1 MYNQIYSI
9 LREAGDIMLSA
20 KNIET
25 GVEEKDGSVNLVT
38 TYDVK
43 IQNFLQEKLLC
54 LYPDAHFMG
63 EENPRNVAIL
73 EGKTFIVDPIDGTA
87 NFVRHLDASA
97 ISVALLQDTEV
108 ILGATYNPY
117 RNQFFY
123 AEKGKGA
130 TCNGTPIHVSTA
142 PLSESIVSFGTS
154 PYYKE
159 LHPKTFDLG
168 YRLLCSGLDIR
179 RSGSAVIDL
188 CETAQGHLDL
198 FCELKLSPWDYAASS
213 LIITEAGGT
222 VSQMNGLPLVFDR
235 PCSVVAGSAKA
246 YKDFFTL

>member
-9 LREAGDIMLSA
+9 LREAGEIMLSA

-25 GVEEKDGSVNLVT
+25 TIEEKDGAANLVT
-38 TYDVK
+38 MYDVT
-43 IQNFLQEKLLC
+43 IQNFLQQKLLS
-54 LYPDAHFMG
+54 LFPDAHFMG
-63 EENPRNVAIL
+63 EEDSRNAVIL

-87 NFVRHLDASA
+87 NFIRHMNASA
-97 ISVALLQDTEV
+97 ISVALLQEKEV

-130 TCNGTPIHVSTA
+130 TCNQNPIHVSDA
-142 PLSESIVSFGTS
+142 ALSKSIVSFGTS

-168 YRLLCSGLDIR
+168 YRLLCASLDIR

-213 LIITEAGGT
+213 LIITEAGGSI
-222 VSQMNGLPLVFDR
+222 SQMNGLPLVFDR
-235 PCSVVAGSAKA
+235 PCSVVAGSPKA